1 MRPVVSGCFGL
12 EQLHLTNINLED
24 VARANDA
31 LDVLEENERR
41 AAERARG

>member
-1 MRPVVSGCFGL
+1 MRPVVARCFGL
-12 EQLHLTNINLED
+12 EQLYLTHIDLED

-41 AAERARG
+41 AAERSK

>member
-1 MRPVVSGCFGL
+1 MRPVIARCFGL
-12 EQLHLTNINLED
+12 EQLHLTNIDLED

-41 AAERARG
+41 AAERMK